1 MRATHTQIAGYDS
14 VTGTK
19 RCTQKQIILDL
30 FYSPHM
36 TLTRQEI
43 ADRTNMRL
51 SSVCGRVRELI
62 DEEALKVRGSEKCAA
77 TGVHNETVGLPAE
90 VVA

>member
-1 MRATHTQIAGYDS
+1 MRATHTQLAGYDS
-14 VTGTK
+14 VTCAKK
-19 RCTQKQIILDL
+19 RTQKQMIIDL

-51 SSVCGRVRELI
+51 SSVCGRVRELL
-62 DEEALKVRGSEKCAA
+62 DGETLKVRGTQKCAA
-77 TGVHNETVGLPAE
+77 TGVLNETVGLPAE
-90 VVA
+90 VFA

>member
-1 MRATHTQIAGYDS
+1 MRTTHTQRAGYDS
-14 VTGTK
+14 VTGAK
-19 RCTQKQIILDL
+19 RCTQRQMILDL
-30 FYSPHM
+30 FYNPAL

-62 DEEALKVRGSEKCAA
+62 DDAKLAVRGTQRCAA
-77 TGVHNETVGLPAE
+77 TGADNETLGLPA
-90 VVA
+90 AI

>member
-1 MRATHTQIAGYDS
+1 MRATRTQLAGYDS
-14 VTGTK
+14 MTGAK
-19 RCTQKQIILDL
+19 RCTQKQMILNL

-43 ADRTNMRL
+43 ADRTNLRL

-62 DEEALKVRGSEKCAA
+62 DGEALKVRGTQKCAA
-77 TGVHNETVGLPAE
+77 TGVHNETLGLPAE
-90 VVA
+90 VAA

>member
-1 MRATHTQIAGYDS
+1 MRSTHTQLAGYDS

-19 RCTQKQIILDL
+19 RCTQKQMILNL

-43 ADRTNMRL
+43 ADRTNLRL
-51 SSVCGRVRELI
+51 SSVCGRVFELLK
-62 DEEALKVRGSEKCAA
+62 DEALKVRGLEKCAA
-77 TGVHNETVGLPAE
+77 TGAQNETLGLPAG
-90 VVA
+90 VDA

>member
-1 MRATHTQIAGYDS
+1 MRATHTQLAGYDS

-19 RCTQKQIILDL
+19 RCTQKQMILDL
-30 FYSPHM
+30 FYSTHL

-43 ADRTNMRL
+43 SERTNLRL
-51 SSVCGRVRELI
+51 SSVCGRTFELLS
-62 DEEALKVRGSEKCAA
+62 EEKLVKRGTQKCAA
-77 TGVHNETVGLPAE
+77 TGVDNETLGLPVE

>member
-1 MRATHTQIAGYDS
+1 MRATQTQLAGYDS

-19 RCTQKQIILDL
+19 RCTQKQMILNL
-30 FYSPHM
+30 FYSPFL
-36 TLTRQEI
+36 TLSRQDI

-62 DEEALKVRGSEKCAA
+62 DEEKLKVRGTQKCAA
-77 TGVHNETVGLPAE
+77 TGVLNETVGLPDAA
-90 VVA
+90 VN